1 MAKVAEGV
9 YQLLTPFPQYS
20 LEEAKFLRVDLEAS
34 PRIIKG
40 LPYVMPYL
48 LQSRGETALI
58 DCGWNTDEAY
68 GALEEAMG
76 EAGTHP
82 SDIQK
87 LLITHVHADH
97 YGMSGRLKEL
107 TDCTVIVHE
116 KDAEVVRD
124 RYIAPEKL
132 AAQQAQFLMLHGMPP
147 AEGPIQA
154 HSPAPGRDRP
164 VWPATPDQVVQ
175 GGETLKVGD
184 FDLQVIWTP
193 GHSPGHICFYEPNR
207 KILFTGDHILPT
219 ITPNVSMHIQSHGSP
234 LADYSRSLDIVN
246 DLDVEH
252 VFPATSSTSGTSR
265 SGSPRS
271 TTTTRSA
278 WKRCTGASNREAR
291 PPTKSLRGSNGP
303 PGRWRPSTPSS
314 SAPPPGKPSPT
325 SNTCSRMDGSPRYGA
340 ATSSTGCPCSHPAS
354 PSRYTSADDR
364 HDTDG

>member
-1 MAKVAEGV
+1 MGKVAEGV

-34 PRIIKG
+34 PRMIKG

-48 LQSRGETALI
+48 LQSKGETVLI

-68 GALEEAMG
+68 GALEESMVA
-76 EAGTHP
+76 AGSHP

-97 YGMSGRLKEL
+97 YGMSGRLKEM
-107 TDCTVIVHE
+107 TNCTVIVHE

-124 RYIAPEKL
+124 RYLQPEKL
-132 AAQQAQFLMLHGMPP
+132 AVQQGQFLVLHGMPP
-147 AEGPIQA
+147 ADGPMPA

-164 VWPATPDQVVQ
+164 VWPATPDQLVQ
-175 GGETLKVGD
+175 GGETISVGD

-246 DLDVEH
+246 ALDVEH
-252 VFPATSSTSGTSR
+252 VFPAHEWNVKDLKVRVAEIHDHHEKRLEEMYNCVEAGGSTAYEVASR
-265 SGSPRS
+265 VVWATGMMS
-271 TTTTRSA
+271 TFDAFLQR
-278 WKRCTGASNREAR
+278 
-291 PPTKSLRGSNGP
+291 
-303 PGRWRPSTPSS
+303 
-314 SAPPPGKPSPT
+314 
-325 SNTCSRMDGSPRYGA
+325 A
-340 ATSSTGCPCSHPAS
+340 ATGETLAHLE
-354 PSRYTSADDR
+354 YLFE
-364 HDTDG
+364 DGRLAKVRRGEELYWVPV